1 MPRIVL
7 PSSDGGFDSFS
18 YTISTPTDASASHII
33 QDLPTIVLLLPIFA
47 ASPLFHPIFAER
59 QLRRFNLVTFDPRG
73 HGDTEAKVDANYG
86 RELLAD
92 DVLKITETLNISSF
106 HIAGIAT
113 GGSVALQ
120 VAVCA
125 PDRIQSVFV
134 VSPAP
139 QVEPKEVIQGRQEIA
154 DCWIRAH
161 ETNST
166 EIDEVAAED
175 GVYGALQF
183 MYNNVVETP
192 LLKALTSYGV
202 DKVRKTWTGDNAHL
216 IQLITVQFFLN
227 QHPFEVSS
235 LERIRAPV
243 LLVHCSEDIVYPRR
257 HAEALLELLRAAN
270 VDAKLVTLEGAPHWG
285 NATHPEETNALLY
298 DFVMSSCDTSK
309 LPPPPRIV
317 ESPFLE
323 ELAQH
328 GLVEGEADL
337 E

>member
-18 YTISTPTDASASHII
+18 CTISTPAEASASHII
-33 QDLPTIVLLLPIFA
+33 HDLPTIVLILPIFA
-47 ASPLFHPIFAER
+47 ASVLFHPIFADR
-59 QLRRFNLVTFDPRG
+59 QLRRFNLVTFDTRG
-73 HGDTEAKVDANYG
+73 HADTEAKVDANYG

-92 DVLKITETLNISSF
+92 DVLKITEKLNISGF

-120 VAVCA
+120 VAVYA
-125 PDRIQSVFV
+125 PDRVRSVFV

-139 QVEPKEVIQGRQEIA
+139 QVEPQEVMQGRQEIA
-154 DCWIRAH
+154 DCWIRGH
-161 ETNST
+161 QTNPT

-175 GVYGALQF
+175 GIYGALQF
-183 MYNNVVETP
+183 MYNNVIETP
-192 LLKALTSYGV
+192 LLKALISYGV
-202 DKVRKTWTGDNAHL
+202 DKVRKTWTGENAHL

-227 QHPFEVSS
+227 QHPFDVSS

-257 HAEALLELLRAAN
+257 HAEAMLGLLHN
-270 VDAKLVTLEGAPHWG
+270 AKLLM
-285 NATHPEETNALLY
+285 TNALLY
-298 DFVMSSCDTSK
+298 EFVMSSCDTSK
-309 LPPPPRIV
+309 LPPPPKIV
-317 ESPFLE
+317 ESPFLG

-328 GLVEGEADL
+328 GLVGGGG
-337 E
+337 